1 MMCNHLNVLYLSL
14 KKQGLI
20 KSKSGLSVIDKL
32 CFELA
37 WFSSE
42 SSYVHETLSFV
53 PFHLSFKIFGG
64 LKSSSLK
71 KISKI
76 GLSEIP

>member
-1 MMCNHLNVLYLSL
+1 MMCNYLNGLYLSL

-20 KSKSGLSVIDKL
+20 KSKSGLSVVDKL

-42 SSYVHETLSFV
+42 SSYVHETLGFV
-53 PFHLSFKIFGG
+53 PFHLPFKIFGG
-64 LKSSSLK
+64 MKSSNSK

-76 GLSEIP
+76 GFNEIP